1 MPNRI
6 TEIFPAQ
13 SLIFI
18 MLCGAGLIVFIF
30 LIIIPSQKTAAE
42 LDSKI
47 EELERRISEQRT
59 LTPVFY
65 SLLNKAKAE
74 DETQLPVT
82 QKAKMARG
90 DMTKVFDQIKAIAKG
105 YNLKLEEI
113 TPDVNSLKGGSG
125 YLLIQLVVTGDF
137 FKLREFLVDLGAIPS
152 LAHIEE
158 MRINAIE
165 EAREIKLKIWLAQE

>member
-18 MLCGAGLIVFIF
+18 VMCGACIILFIF
-30 LIIIPSQKTAAE
+30 FVILPSQKTAAE

-47 EELERRISEQRT
+47 EELEKRIGEQRT

-74 DETQLPVT
+74 DQTKLPIT

-90 DMTKVFDQIKAIAKG
+90 DMTKIFDQIKAIAKWHD
-105 YNLKLEEI
+105 LKMEEI

-125 YLLIQLVVTGDF
+125 YLLIHLVVTGDF
-137 FKLREFLVDLGAIPS
+137 FKFREFLIDLGAIPS

-158 MRINAIE
+158 MRISAIE
-165 EAREIKLKIWLAQE
+165 ESREIKLKLWLAQE

>member
-1 MPNRI
+1 
-6 TEIFPAQ
+6 
-13 SLIFI
+13 
-18 MLCGAGLIVFIF
+18 
-30 LIIIPSQKTAAE
+30 
-42 LDSKI
+42 
-47 EELERRISEQRT
+47 
-59 LTPVFY
+59 
-65 SLLNKAKAE
+65 
-74 DETQLPVT
+74 
-82 QKAKMARG
+82 MARG

-158 MRINAIE
+158 MRIKAIE
-165 EAREIKLKIWLAQE
+165 EAREIKLRIWLAQE

>member
-18 MLCGAGLIVFIF
+18 LICGAGIIVFVF
-30 LIIIPSQKTAAE
+30 YIILPSQKTAAD
-42 LDSKI
+42 LDTKI
-47 EELERRISEQRT
+47 EDLERRIGEQRT

-74 DETQLPVT
+74 DETELPIT

-90 DMTKVFDQIKAIAKG
+90 DMTKVFDQIKAIAKS
-105 YNLKLEEI
+105 YNLKMEEI

-125 YLLIQLVVTGDF
+125 YLLIYLVVTGDF
-137 FKLREFLVDLGAIPS
+137 FKFREFLIDLGAIPS

-158 MRINAIE
+158 MRIHAIE
-165 EAREIKLKIWLAQE
+165 ESREIKLKIWFAQE

>member
-1 MPNRI
+1 MPNRV

-18 MLCGAGLIVFIF
+18 LLCGAGIVVFIF
-30 LIIIPSQKTAAE
+30 FIILPSQKTAAE
-42 LDSKI
+42 LDTI
-47 EELERRISEQRT
+47 IAELEALIGEQRT

-74 DETQLPVT
+74 DETKLPVT
-82 QKAKMARG
+82 QRAKLARG
-90 DMTKVFDQIKAIAKG
+90 DMSKVFDQIKGIARG

-113 TPDVNSLKGGSG
+113 TPDVNSLQGGSG
-125 YLLIQLVVTGDF
+125 FLLIHLAVRGDF
-137 FKLREFLVDLGAIPS
+137 FKFREFLIDLGAIPS

-158 MRINAIE
+158 MRIMAIE
-165 EAREIKLKIWLAQE
+165 DSREIRLKIWLAQE